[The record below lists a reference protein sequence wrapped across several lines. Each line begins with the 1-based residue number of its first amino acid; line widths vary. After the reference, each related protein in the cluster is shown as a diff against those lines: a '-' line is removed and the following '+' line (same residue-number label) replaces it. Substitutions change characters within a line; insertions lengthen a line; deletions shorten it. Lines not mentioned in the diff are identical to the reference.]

1 MTMQTRLRLILLF
14 LLLPLLPA
22 CGQDVTGKLGLPE
35 APLPNYRPVT
45 AAQRFKWF
53 VRSTAGPRSLFLSG
67 PLSAAWGTAFN
78 RPREYGPHWEGFG
91 SRYGIRLTGISTGN
105 AIEASLGAIWKED
118 PRYLRSPNH
127 AFKARVKYVLVTTFT
142 APGPDGRS
150 RPAYA
155 RYAGIVGNNFLSNLW
170 REPSESDVRHAAL
183 RCLFGILGRMGGEAY
198 SEFWPDVRKKVFKK

>member
-1 MTMQTRLRLILLF
+1 MTMQTRRRLILLF

-22 CGQDVTGKLGLPE
+22 CGQDVTGKFGLPE

-91 SRYGIRLTGISTGN
+91 SRYGIRLTGVSTGN
-105 AIEASLGAIWKED
+105 AMEASLGAIWKED

-142 APGPDGRS
+142 APGPDGRFH
-150 RPAYA
+150 PAYA
-155 RYAGIVGNNFLSNLW
+155 RYAGNVGNNFLSNLW
-170 REPSESDVRHAAL
+170 REPSESDASHAAL
-183 RCLFGILGRMGGEAY
+183 RCLFGVLGRMGGDAFT
-198 SEFWPDVRKKVFKK
+198 EFWPDVRKKVFKK